1 MDPLEFILWLVG
13 IAVIGVPAVFFGIP
27 CILAGIAIWRG
38 FK

>member
-27 CILAGIAIWRG
+27 CIIAATAIWRCM
-38 FK
+38 K